1 MRATEIAKGFIWFS
15 FVLAIVHRLAPAK
28 CKEGV
33 NIIAVPIAMSILR
46 RLAVCVS
53 FVAFHAGAV
62 VLPPGTYPFRTYGT
76 EAGLGNLSVMRLAQD
91 STGFIWVATQDGVY
105 RYDGNRFMRFGL
117 EQGLPS
123 TFASTLVAGR
133 NNVVWVATGS
143 GVARFDS
150 ARFVVANDLPHAIA
164 GALSIDPANRLWVA
178 MPQGLFV
185 EQSNGHFALAPGWGT
200 REATAVWCAPN
211 GDVLAAANGTV
222 GRLSHRAWQWTDIGR
237 DRIDALAIDR
247 EGRTWARSA
256 NHLWSKAANES
267 AFRDES
273 SSLPATSNNGYLAL
287 NARGDVWVPTDR
299 GIAIHDANGWRV
311 VGREEGLP
319 TDWARDVLEDREGS
333 IWVAS
338 LGVHRMLGRGEFTIY
353 RRANGLPNEVVWCF
367 HWARDG
373 HFLVG
378 TDLGLARSEWGAA
391 AGENHSNAAGG
402 GGATPRTAP
411 WSVIAGTEK
420 TQIRSFVEDENGVLW
435 AGGSPAEVLR
445 IEPWEGRRFPSAQPR
460 GTRGSTPRVGGRAG
474 PPVLGISRFGE
485 AEGVHARTIMR
496 IARDR
501 SGAIWA
507 ATRGG
512 GLLRKGKDELR
523 FSRVAIPNGTA
534 DEDFRDV
541 IEDPHGRIWAT
552 GQNGLARFE
561 NGAWRRFTSRDG
573 LVRDHVS
580 YIRETPGGDL
590 WIAYFEPFGVTR
602 VRPAGD
608 AIRIMQTISAGKVYI
623 VGEDA
628 QHRLWIGTGAGIDV
642 VTANSIDH
650 YSAGDGLAGD
660 DTDAQAFL
668 CDERGEV
675 FVGTSS
681 GFSRF
686 VARRDPPSLG
696 APPIVITNWKLS
708 DRRDFDASF
717 SALSYFKPALVEY
730 ETRLAGLDDAWQR
743 ATEPHARFSRLPHGE
758 YRFEARARLRPG
770 PWSAPASVGFTIL
783 PAWWQT
789 TASKVAAVL
798 LIIAL
803 LFLGYRWRVA
813 ILRRRNAELEA
824 LVEQRTHE
832 LALAN
837 ESLMNISVTD
847 ALTGTKN
854 RRYLTLCM
862 PEYTSETLRRY
873 EVLER
878 PGADATRV
886 NADLVFLMIDIDH
899 FKEINDR
906 YGHAG
911 GDAVLIGLKKLLGT
925 IMRESDTLV
934 RWGGEEFLFIARNT
948 SRGEAATI
956 AERIRATV
964 EEHEFAID
972 DITFVRLT
980 CSIGFAAFPFL
991 AEDAARIGWEEVVD
1005 VADVCLYAAKR
1016 AGRNCWVGGFVNDCS
1031 SPDTIIARVRQSAAD
1046 LIASGELTI
1055 VSSSLGAFAGAAG
1068 AAAS

>member
-1 MRATEIAKGFIWFS
+1 
-15 FVLAIVHRLAPAK
+15 
-28 CKEGV
+28 
-33 NIIAVPIAMSILR
+33 MSTIG

-53 FVAFHAGAV
+53 LAAFHVGAA

-105 RYDGNRFMRFGL
+105 RYDGNRFTRFGL
-117 EQGLPS
+117 EQGLTS

-133 NNVVWVATGS
+133 KNVVWVATGS
-143 GVARFDS
+143 GVARFDG
-150 ARFVVANDLPHAIA
+150 ARFIIANDLPHATA

-178 MPQGLFV
+178 MTQGLFV
-185 EQSNGHFALAPGWGT
+185 EQSDGHFRLAPEWGA

-211 GDVLAAANGTV
+211 GDVLAAANGSV
-222 GRLSHRAWQWTDIGR
+222 GRFSHRAWQWTDFGR
-237 DRIDALAIDR
+237 DRIDALVVDR
-247 EGRTWARSA
+247 DGRTWARSA
-256 NHLWSKAANES
+256 NHLWSKAENEP

-287 NARGDVWVPTDR
+287 DARGDLWVPTDR

-311 VGREEGLP
+311 LGREEGLP

-378 TDLGLARSEWGAA
+378 TDLGLARSEI
-391 AGENHSNAAGG
+391 AGEGAG
-402 GGATPRTAP
+402 APLRTTKP
-411 WSVIAGTEK
+411 WSVVAGTEK

-435 AGGSPAEVLR
+435 AGGSPPEVLR
-445 IEPWEGRRFPSAQPR
+445 IE
-460 GTRGSTPRVGGRAG
+460 GGR
-474 PPVLGISRFGE
+474 VKRFGE
-485 AEGVHARTIMR
+485 AEGVHARTILR

-501 SGAIWA
+501 GGAIWV

-512 GLLRKGKDELR
+512 GLLRKGKDEPR

-541 IEDPHGRIWAT
+541 IEDSHGRIWAT
-552 GQNGLARFE
+552 GQYGLARLE
-561 NGAWRRFTSRDG
+561 WTGAPSCPTCAGQAGVPVLHARRFTSRDG
-573 LVRDHVS
+573 LVRDYVA
-580 YIRETPGGDL
+580 YIREIPGGDF
-590 WIAYFEPFGVTR
+590 WVSYFEPFGVTR
-602 VRPAGD
+602 IRPIGD
-608 AIRIMQTISAGKVYI
+608 AIRIMQTINAGKVFI

-628 QHRLWIGTGAGIDV
+628 LHRLWIGTGAGVDV
-642 VTANSIDH
+642 MAPNGIDH
-650 YSAGDGLAGD
+650 FSVGDGLAGD

-686 VARRDPPSLG
+686 VGRRDPPRLG

-730 ETRLAGLDDAWQR
+730 ETRLAGLDEAWQR
-743 ATEPHARFSRLPHGE
+743 ATEPHARFSRLPPGE
-758 YRFEARARLRPG
+758 FRFEARARLRPG
-770 PWSAPASVGFTIL
+770 PWSAPASVDFTIL

-789 TASKVAAVL
+789 TASRVAAVL
-798 LIIAL
+798 LVIAL

-837 ESLMNISVTD
+837 ESLMSISVTD

-878 PGADATRV
+878 PGTDATRV

-906 YGHAG
+906 HGHAG

-948 SRGEAATI
+948 SRSEAATI

-972 DITFVRLT
+972 DLTLVRLT

-1005 VADVCLYAAKR
+1005 VADVCLYAAKH

-1031 SPDTIIARVRQSAAD
+1031 SPDTIIARVRQSAAE

-1055 VSSSLGAFAGAAG
+1055 VSSSLGAFAGAPRSEI
-1068 AAAS
+1068 AS

>member
-1 MRATEIAKGFIWFS
+1 
-15 FVLAIVHRLAPAK
+15 
-28 CKEGV
+28 
-33 NIIAVPIAMSILR
+33 
-46 RLAVCVS
+46 
-53 FVAFHAGAV
+53 
-62 VLPPGTYPFRTYGT
+62 
-76 EAGLGNLSVMRLAQD
+76 
-91 STGFIWVATQDGVY
+91 
-105 RYDGNRFMRFGL
+105 
-117 EQGLPS
+117 
-123 TFASTLVAGR
+123 
-133 NNVVWVATGS
+133 
-143 GVARFDS
+143 
-150 ARFVVANDLPHAIA
+150 
-164 GALSIDPANRLWVA
+164 
-178 MPQGLFV
+178 
-185 EQSNGHFALAPGWGT
+185 
-200 REATAVWCAPN
+200 VWCAPN
-211 GDVLAAANGTV
+211 GDVLAAANGSV
-222 GRLSHRAWQWTDIGR
+222 GHFSHRVWQWTDVGR
-237 DRIDALAIDR
+237 DRIDSLAVDR

-256 NHLWSKAANES
+256 NHLWSKGVDEP

-273 SSLPATSNNGYLAL
+273 RALPATSNNGYLAL
-287 NARGDVWVPTDR
+287 DARGDLWVPTDR
-299 GIAIHDANGWRV
+299 GIAIHDANGWRIL
-311 VGREEGLP
+311 GREEGLP

-378 TDLGLARSEWGAA
+378 TDLGLARSEAKG
-391 AGENHSNAAGG
+391 
-402 GGATPRTAP
+402 

-420 TQIRSFVEDENGVLW
+420 SQIRSFVEDENGVLW
-435 AGGSPAEVLR
+435 AGGSPPEVLR
-445 IEPWEGRRFPSAQPR
+445 IERGRV
-460 GTRGSTPRVGGRAG
+460 T
-474 PPVLGISRFGE
+474 RFGE
-485 AEGVHARTIMR
+485 AEGVHARTILR

-512 GLLRKGKDELR
+512 GLLRKGKDEPR
-523 FSRVAIPNGTA
+523 FSRVSIPNGTA
-534 DEDFRDV
+534 SEDFRDV
-541 IEDPHGRIWAT
+541 IEDSRGRIWAA
-552 GQNGLARFE
+552 GQYGLARLE
-561 NGAWRRFTSRDG
+561 WRTGTPACATCAGQAGVPVLHARRFTSRDG
-573 LVRDHVS
+573 LVRDHVA
-580 YIRETPGGDL
+580 YIHESAGGDL
-590 WIAYFEPFGVTR
+590 WVSYFEPLGIAR
-602 VRPAGD
+602 IRPVGD
-608 AIRIMQTISAGKVYI
+608 AIRIMQTIGAGKVYI

-628 QHRLWIGTGAGIDV
+628 QHRLWIGTGAGVDV
-642 VTANSIDH
+642 VTANGVDH
-650 YSAGDGLAGD
+650 FSVADGLAGD

-686 VARRDPPSLG
+686 VARRDPPRLG

-730 ETRLAGLDDAWQR
+730 ETRLAGLDEAWQR
-743 ATEPHARFSRLPHGE
+743 ATEPHARFSRLPPGE

-789 TASKVAAVL
+789 TAANFAAVL
-798 LIIAL
+798 LVIAL

-813 ILRRRNAELEA
+813 LLRRRNAELEA
-824 LVEQRTHE
+824 LVEQRTQE
-832 LALAN
+832 LAQ
-837 ESLMNISVTD
+837 ISVTD

-873 EVLER
+873 EVLEHPR
-878 PGADATRV
+878 L

-911 GDAVLIGLKKLLGT
+911 GDAVLIGLKKLLAT

-964 EEHEFAID
+964 EEHELAID
-972 DITFVRLT
+972 DITSVRLT

-991 AEDAARIGWEEVVD
+991 ADDAARIGWEEVVD

-1016 AGRNCWVGGFVNDCS
+1016 AGRNCWVGGFVDDCS
-1031 SPDTIIARVRQSAAD
+1031 SPDTIIARVRQSAAE

-1055 VSSSLGAFAGAAG
+1055 VSSSLGAFAGAPRSEI
-1068 AAAS
+1068 AS